1 MRRSRRH
8 RKRRDS
14 RPPLERR
21 KQPRDDKHS
30 GRKEKVDKGRPAD
43 VKGLELKGEV
53 ETGAM
58 SSEVHRGQKRRD
70 EQQKRQEK
78 EKGKIQPSSRVESR
92 GDSLEGQRRT
102 RDPPPSSAA
111 RRRETTDVPIFAA
124 GSRNVGQSGG
134 AERSITLREGSPACS
149 VSTAGVPQR
158 PIAPVALAAEGY
170 VDVEGVYVI
179 PPYKHGRKQYMTAS
193 TELQLA
199 TEASARSCGVP
210 SVQELTT
217 LVFGL
222 LNEEKDSTQRFVKV
236 DACLKKINE
245 VADDREKARL
255 VALLFRRS
263 NNALRHAHS
272 KIMKRPDG
280 KEVHDNGFPKL
291 EVPGESEP
299 HWLFVC
305 PFVPHNPL
313 MSTKREDLDM
323 IDKLEQDDFLQKLD
337 VTGLPDTI
345 KRVLG
350 FRDIEGESM
359 WNWRAIRLLGLSLN
373 ESSWSLMRDLRA
385 VTTASGTT
393 FTQIKKMLTAVEKFP
408 RAKLVAGYHAIGMP
422 AMNSGDKTI
431 PIPDLGTAHLMVQF
445 LNSYFGL
452 AKGVDS
458 EDQEKIDDVR
468 AKFIAQETLSQDEL
482 KLLSE
487 IGVQSFLD
495 DT

>member
-1 MRRSRRH
+1 MIGHIPMTSENFTFPLVQASKGGNQSGQNLVLARVCFQSQHHDEHKKAKAEDPIARKRIKLTEAAAAEDRSKDVRGSGAGTGSMRSRSLRRSRRH
-8 RKRRDS
+8 RERRDS

-21 KQPRDDKHS
+21 KQPRDDRHS
-30 GRKEKVDKGRPAD
+30 GRKEKVDKGRPVD

-58 SSEVHRGQKRRD
+58 SSEVHRGQKCRD
-70 EQQKRQEK
+70 ERQKKQEK

-149 VSTAGVPQR
+149 ASTAGVPQR

-179 PPYKHGRKQYMTAS
+179 PPYKHGRRQYMTAS

-199 TEASARSCGVP
+199 TAASARSCGVP

-222 LNEEKDSTQRFVKV
+222 LNEEKDSTQHFVKV
-236 DACLKKINE
+236 DACLKKIDE

-350 FRDIEGESM
+350 FRDSNG
-359 WNWRAIRLLGLSLN
+359 
-373 ESSWSLMRDLRA
+373 
-385 VTTASGTT
+385 
-393 FTQIKKMLTAVEKFP
+393 
-408 RAKLVAGYHAIGMP
+408 
-422 AMNSGDKTI
+422 
-431 PIPDLGTAHLMVQF
+431 F
-445 LNSYFGL
+445 L
-452 AKGVDS
+452 
-458 EDQEKIDDVR
+458 I
-468 AKFIAQETLSQDEL
+468 
-482 KLLSE
+482 
-487 IGVQSFLD
+487 
-495 DT
+495 